1 MVTYNENLFIFKSGG
16 VTMKLSITKSAIV
29 TGCVVGVLS
38 AGVLMIPNSRESE
51 AAIPVI
57 DQENIKQAYQIAVN
71 TLEQIAIQEFSNQ
84 LQKINMQSLG
94 ANVSAAINGAFK
106 TQQDSILAG
115 DMQLP
120 SGISNINISVDGKRI
135 DWRDIAASTGIIDA
149 NWAKRIG
156 LVDNVLNG
164 NISWQ
169 EIATQEIE
177 RQMTLDEEYRAA
189 AEAGAQAQMNM
200 QNIADTTNKALE
212 ASNNAE
218 GQKEVLQAQNAL
230 TATQI
235 SATQEQTRVL
245 AHMAGAQA
253 AKAAAENI
261 EKAQQKRIEKATSY
275 YAQKWLDNVKIGK

>member
-1 MVTYNENLFIFKSGG
+1 
-16 VTMKLSITKSAIV
+16 MKLSIPKSAIV

-135 DWRDIAASTGIIDA
+135 DWRDIVASTGIIDA

-235 SATQEQTRVL
+235 SATQSPSAYGWR
-245 AHMAGAQA
+245 AGGKGCCREHGKGT
-253 AKAAAENI
+253 AKAHRKGNQLLCAKVA
-261 EKAQQKRIEKATSY
+261 
-275 YAQKWLDNVKIGK
+275 